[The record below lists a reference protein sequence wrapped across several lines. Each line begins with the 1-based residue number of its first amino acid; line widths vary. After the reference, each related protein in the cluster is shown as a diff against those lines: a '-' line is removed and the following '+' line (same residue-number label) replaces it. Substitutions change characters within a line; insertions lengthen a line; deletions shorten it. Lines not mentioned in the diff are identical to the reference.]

1 MITTFLMWF
10 FATWLFPLLPLWILI
25 SLMGGTMASIDPLE
39 WDVEVRMWLSVWTV
53 VVWGIGVFILLCM
66 ILPGR

>member
-1 MITTFLMWF
+1 MITTFLIWF

-25 SLMGGTMASIDPLE
+25 SLVGGTMASIDPLE

-53 VVWGIGVFILLCM
+53 LGWGIGTFIFLC
-66 ILPGR
+66 IFLPGR